1 MLREAHAFLHEH
13 GCINTGAALAG
24 EPPASGGGK
33 EEAAPVQLSARFAR
47 WTIIHV
53 TAKTKPQLECQQKR
67 AFEFR
72 LRFEL

>member
-53 TAKTKPQLECQQKR
+53 TAKTKPEKCIGMP
-67 AFEFR
+67 AETC
-72 LRFEL
+72 LRVPPSI